1 MIIGD
6 ALRSRPV
13 DESDP
18 TAPRGRIGDLGI
30 FKYFIKAE
38 EKK

>member
-1 MIIGD
+1 
-6 ALRSRPV
+6 V

-18 TAPRGRIGDLGI
+18 TARRGRIGDMGI

-38 EKK
+38 DKK